1 MTTTSV
7 SPVASPGAVVI
18 DANVAVAAVS
28 NQAGRETTA
37 TQALTT
43 YASQGYEWFAPG
55 AIVIE
60 VLYALCQTHHAG
72 LLTAVE
78 LQDAIRKFEVLM
90 ESILPPPDGESALV
104 DRAFQIGASYGCSRS
119 ADSVYIALTEA
130 LSQTRPTV
138 LLTFDQGL
146 PNQASKNAS
155 TVTVRVL

>member
-1 MTTTSV
+1 M
-7 SPVASPGAVVI
+7 I
-18 DANVAVAAVS
+18 DANVAVAVVS

-37 TQALTT
+37 TNALTN

-55 AIVIE
+55 AIVTE
-60 VLYALCQTHHAG
+60 VLYALCQTHQAG

-90 ESILPPPDGESALV
+90 ESILRPPDGESALV
-104 DRAFQIGASYGCSRS
+104 GRAFQIGYSYGCSRS
-119 ADSVYIALTEA
+119 ADAVYIALAET

-146 PNQASKNAS
+146 PNQASKNAP
-155 TVTVRVL
+155 TVIVQVL